1 MLQTFWAEILA
12 TLITLAIVVLVRVLA
27 AKAITEYA
35 KHSQL
40 LAHRANLAIRYNNV
54 FLTVLFFVVVF
65 AIWGVNS
72 DDLFV
77 TFTSLLTIL
86 GVAFFAQWSILS
98 NITSGIILLFSL
110 PFKIGDTVKILDKD
124 YPIEAEIEDIKAFH
138 TYLRTKSGEIITIPN
153 TVMMQKGISVI
164 NDPTA
169 ENQEFTD

>member
-1 MLQTFWAEILA
+1 MLQSFWAEILA
-12 TLITLAIVVLVRVLA
+12 TLITLAIIVLVRVLA

-40 LAHRANLAIRYNNV
+40 LAHRANLAIRYTNV

>member
-1 MLQTFWAEILA
+1 MLQSFWAEILA

-40 LAHRANLAIRYNNV
+40 LAHRANLAIRYTNV

>member
-1 MLQTFWAEILA
+1 MLQSFWAELLASAIALGIMIL
-12 TLITLAIVVLVRVLA
+12 IRVLA
-27 AKAITEYA
+27 AKAITEYS
-35 KHSQL
+35 KSSQL
-40 LAHRANLAIRYNNV
+40 LAHRANLAIRYTNV
-54 FLTVLFFVVVF
+54 FLTILFVVILF

-124 YPIEAEIEDIKAFH
+124 FPIEAEIEDIKAFH
-138 TYLRTKSGEIITIPN
+138 TYLRTKSGEIITVPN

-169 ENQEFTD
+169 EHNEFVD